1 MERRNTIQ
9 KEMVLDA
16 VRSLANHPTA
26 DEVYECVQKKHR
38 AVGKGTVYRNLNV
51 LAEEGKLRKIEMADG
66 ADRFDHTCME
76 HYHVKCICCGAVT
89 DVDMANVPD
98 LLADINN
105 TSGMQFLSFDILF
118 KGICQDCQKNKKTKE
133 IKNGKQ

>member
-1 MERRNTIQ
+1 MRYSRQRENI
-9 KEMVLDA
+9 LA
-16 VRSLANHPTA
+16 ALRSTRSHPTA
-26 DEVYECVQKKHR
+26 EAIYE
-38 AVGKGTVYRNLNV
+38 AVANQDPNISLATVYRNLNV

-118 KGICQDCQKNKKTKE
+118 KGICQNCQKNKKNE
-133 IKNGKQ
+133 GD